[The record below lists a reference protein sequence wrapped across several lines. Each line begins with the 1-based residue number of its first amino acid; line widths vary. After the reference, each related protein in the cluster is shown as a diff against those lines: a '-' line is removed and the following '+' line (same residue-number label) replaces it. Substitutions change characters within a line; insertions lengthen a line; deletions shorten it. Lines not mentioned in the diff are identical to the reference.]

1 MISLRFNKQ
10 LSTPQL
16 IVISQTLN
24 YRLSAM
30 NCLAPYKP
38 RSAPPAIDVKFDKR
52 TSLSR
57 PAKKLYYTA
66 EFSDVREKGQ
76 NTNAIRIDL
85 LVNR

>member
-30 NCLAPYKP
+30 NCLAPYEP
-38 RSAPPAIDVKFDKR
+38 RCAPPAIDVKFDKR

-57 PAKKLYYTA
+57 PAKNFTTQQNFQTSAK
-66 EFSDVREKGQ
+66 KGR
-76 NTNAIRIDL
+76 IRMRLELIC
-85 LVNR
+85 